1 MKKFISA
8 VLGLAA
14 GMSATFGQ
22 GYIQFNSLNGHAGD
36 GVWTTFGTGVNG
48 HPAGYGLSPDWTAG
62 LLYSSTSP
70 ITEAAT
76 ASSADAAASLNPAWS
91 IASNTAVY
99 QSSAGGLW
107 GFYQGPMFML
117 ADAIDGQVVYFQVI
131 AFETG
136 AAGADSAQKYASS
149 IIRGHSASFSGVL
162 HPLQGPVGYIEDNM
176 QPFSVFTIPEP
187 STLALAGLALAAL
200 VAYSRKHG
208 WKI

>member
-1 MKKFISA
+1 VKTLTLIA
-8 VLGLAA
+8 LGLAA
-14 GMSATFGQ
+14 GMSATIGQ

-36 GVWTTFGTGVNG
+36 GVITTFGDGV
-48 HPAGYGLSPDWTAG
+48 AGQTAGWGLTSGWTAG
-62 LLYSSTSP
+62 LLYSMSP

-76 ASSADAAASLNPAWS
+76 TSSAGAAASLNPAWS
-91 IASNTAVY
+91 VAPNTAIY
-99 QSSAGGLW
+99 QSSAGGLR

-187 STLALAGLALAAL
+187 STLTLAGLGLAAL
-200 VAYSRKHG
+200 MAYRRKHA